1 MINSGQVPG
10 HLIAAART
18 GFLRASK
25 DITPL
30 WQRVAKQIDIV
41 GATEDLIDLG
51 APPMPKN
58 SKNGATVQGMSE
70 RWLRVAPVDWD
81 ITIGISDNAINDDR
95 AGELEDKA
103 KMARENFDKHVN
115 QLVFTAINLGESIG
129 AYGACYD
136 DKALFA
142 STHVDKA
149 AKYQTAQSNT
159 NALALSSTNFKSV
172 YASASLYLDDQGEQT
187 GYIPDLLIVNPAY
200 FYDGSQITANT
211 QMYGTSNRD
220 LNPYSG
226 RVEMITVP
234 WVDSTAWFL
243 ADTKESTKPLLV
255 VMREAPYLQSVWFDA
270 QQADGGMH
278 YFKFFARYNVQYGD
292 WRLITQGNT

>member
-41 GATEDLIDLG
+41 GATDDLIDLG

-70 RWLRVAPVDWD
+70 RWLRVTPVDWD
-81 ITIGISDNAINDDR
+81 ITIGISNNAIKDDR
-95 AGELEDKA
+95 AGELETKA

-115 QLVFTAINLGESIG
+115 QLVFTAINSGESIG
-129 AYGACYD
+129 SYGACYD

-142 STHVDKA
+142 ATHADKA

-159 NALALSSTNFKSV
+159 NVLALSSTNFKSV

-187 GYIPDLLIVNPAY
+187 GYIPDLLIVNPAL

-243 ADTKESTKPLLV
+243 VDTKESTKPLLV

>member
-10 HLIAAART
+10 HLIASART

-25 DITPL
+25 DIAPL
-30 WQRVAKQIDIV
+30 WQRVAMQIDIT
-41 GATEDLIDLG
+41 GATDDLVDLG

-70 RWLRVAPVDWD
+70 RLLRVTPVDWD
-81 ITIGISDNAINDDR
+81 ITIGISDNAIKDDR
-95 AGELEDKA
+95 TGALESKA
-103 KMARENFDKHVN
+103 RMARENFDKHVN
-115 QLVFTAINLGESIG
+115 QLVFSAINGGETIG

-136 DKALFA
+136 DKALFSA
-142 STHVDKA
+142 SHADKN

-159 NALALSSTNFKSV
+159 NTSALSATTFKSV
-172 YASASLYLDDQGEQT
+172 YASASLYMDDQGEQT
-187 GYIPDLLIVNPAY
+187 GYVPDLLIVNPAL
-200 FYDGSQITANT
+200 FYDASQITNNQAV
-211 QMYGTSNRD
+211 YGTTNRD
-220 LNPYSG
+220 MNPYSG

-234 WVDSTAWFL
+234 WIDSTSWFVV
-243 ADTKESTKPLLV
+243 DTKESTKPLLV
-255 VMREAPYLQSVWFDA
+255 VMREAPYLQSAWFDP